1 MEYNPGIHHR
11 KSIRLKHYDY
21 SQEGYY
27 YVTICTKNMER
38 WFGDVVNGK
47 MKLSAVGE
55 IVKKCWMEIP
65 QHFDNA
71 FLDVFVVM
79 PNHFHGIVVI
89 ENERNAPCRGGVTPP
104 LLQRRT
110 LGQIIAYFKYHS
122 TRIINQ
128 IRNTPGIP
136 LWHRNYYEHI
146 IRNEKELYYKR
157 KYIMN
162 NPIKWEIDGNNPDK
176 SKQIIKFIDVCY

>member
-1 MEYNPGIHHR
+1 MEYNPEIHHR
-11 KSIRLKHYDY
+11 KSIRLKEYDY

-71 FLDVFVVM
+71 FVDVFVVM

-89 ENERNAPCRGGVTPP
+89 ENGFNDRGYVNRCRGVACNAPTNVSPKPKSLPTIIRSFKSAVTNWCNKHDFS
-104 LLQRRT
+104 
-110 LGQIIAYFKYHS
+110 YF
-122 TRIINQ
+122 Q
-128 IRNTPGIP
+128 
-136 LWHRNYYEHI
+136 WHRNYYEHI

-162 NPIKWEIDGNNPDK
+162 NPLKWEIDENNPTN
-176 SKQIIKFIDVCY
+176 SK